1 MNVILLMS
9 SITMIE
15 FKRFNSFTKEQSF
28 MRRLLGFPIKT
39 EYVCT
44 AENTGF
50 APTTPCFKPEQR
62 IEVNAQSVGEKVIG
76 FFATNKGINSPI
88 SIQIDPSQP

>member
-1 MNVILLMS
+1 ML
-9 SITMIE
+9 
-15 FKRFNSFTKEQSF
+15 
-28 MRRLLGFPIKT
+28 RLLGFPIKT

-62 IEVNAQSVGEKVIG
+62 IEVNAQSLSEKVIG
-76 FFATNKGINSPI
+76 FFATIKGINSPI
-88 SIQIDPSQP
+88 LTQIDPSQP